1 VLRPSTKYPSNQPFA
16 GWKQRRDRA
25 MQLVMLC
32 AGLRVS
38 EVIDM
43 QIDAIDSHTATLDG
57 SVKLCIST
65 KPKYDRTTYLRV
77 GAVPEV
83 LAWLDERK
91 TMNIPGMLLFPAS
104 LEGQSLDKATVYRQ
118 VNATFKRA
126 GIAVMRTGGRTLRNT
141 FAAQELKS
149 GSTTQELTQLLE
161 FARRKEGFFLVTGPV
176 GQGKSTTLAA
186 MVSLIN
192 NESKRHVITVE
203 DPIEFIFK
211 QDKALIE
218 QREVGVDTK
227 DFYSALVSALRQDVD
242 VLMIGEMRD
251 KETIAA
257 AVTAAETGHLVLSTL
272 HTNSASQTVDRI
284 IDSFPSDQQD
294 QIRAQLA
301 GSLLGIISQR
311 LIPRVSGGLI
321 PAYELLINTPAV
333 ANLIRERR
341 THEIDVLIET
351 GKDQGMIDLNR
362 CLADLVRQ
370 GEILPDTALERSR
383 NPLLLKRLLGS

>member
-1 VLRPSTKYPSNQPFA
+1 MNSTNNDWHISPLEAFKTFVQTVEFVETSQRLTDRGQIGPISKQSALTYTLMFGKFIRWLEQKQKTIFSVTHDDLLEFLALRNKKKRDLNSKIAYRYLRLIERCYVHLQIQPNPAQHAIFNAIRQQIGKDKEMVVLNNDQFQKFIRALPLHSTKYPSNQPFA

-149 GSTTQELTQLLE
+149 GSTTQELTQ
-161 FARRKEGFFLVTGPV
+161 
-176 GQGKSTTLAA
+176 
-186 MVSLIN
+186 
-192 NESKRHVITVE
+192 
-203 DPIEFIFK
+203 
-211 QDKALIE
+211 
-218 QREVGVDTK
+218 
-227 DFYSALVSALRQDVD
+227 
-242 VLMIGEMRD
+242 
-251 KETIAA
+251 
-257 AVTAAETGHLVLSTL
+257 HL
-272 HTNSASQTVDRI
+272 
-284 IDSFPSDQQD
+284 
-294 QIRAQLA
+294 
-301 GSLLGIISQR
+301 
-311 LIPRVSGGLI
+311 GL
-321 PAYELLINTPAV
+321 
-333 ANLIRERR
+333 
-341 THEIDVLIET
+341 
-351 GKDQGMIDLNR
+351 
-362 CLADLVRQ
+362 
-370 GEILPDTALERSR
+370 ALERSVQTYVIAES
-383 NPLLLKRLLGS
+383 KT